1 MVEQLVSTR
10 LQAKK
15 REDICPKTLTVA
27 QLVKKLPALMIHKRR
42 IFKSP
47 GVLRRVVL
55 QTIIDVSK
63 ERGASIRRI
72 KHFSGTIYRKTKNH
86 VPQELHLQVVR
97 TSDLETLSSTA
108 ESPSNGNV
116 P

>member
-10 LQAKK
+10 LRAKK
-15 REDICPKTLTVA
+15 QEDICPKTLIVA
-27 QLVKKLPALMIHKRR
+27 QLVKRLPALMIHERR

-47 GVLRRVVL
+47 GVLRCVVW
-55 QTIIDVSK
+55 QIILDVSK
-63 ERGASIRRI
+63 EHGASIR
-72 KHFSGTIYRKTKNH
+72 KVKQFSGTVYRKTKNH
-86 VPQELHLQVVR
+86 IPQELHLQVVR

-108 ESPSNGNV
+108 ESPCNGNV